1 MNNGRVKSIIEE
13 LDRLLPERDKHQ
25 VVEARASN
33 VIASAINLLNLISES
48 FSDEESEELQKR
60 LVSAIKNKDP
70 DKFNRKVREYR
81 KVEESRRRNGKL
93 L

>member
-1 MNNGRVKSIIEE
+1 MNGRVKNIIEE

-25 VVEARASN
+25 VIEARAN
-33 VIASAINLLNLISES
+33 NIIASAINLLSLIQES
-48 FSDEESEELQKR
+48 FPEEESEELQKR
-60 LVSAIKNKDP
+60 LIGAIKNKDP

-81 KVEESRRRNGKL
+81 KVEENRRRNGKL

>member
-1 MNNGRVKSIIEE
+1 MNGRVKNIIEE

-25 VVEARASN
+25 VIEARASN
-33 VIASAINLLNLISES
+33 VIASAINLLSLIQES
-48 FSDEESEELQKR
+48 FPEEESDELQKR
-60 LVSAIKNKDP
+60 LIGAIKNKDP